1 MHLLFICTETA
12 VVEAYKFISKVEIET
27 FFLVFLLFK
36 QVREE
41 GTLNRGG
48 RSFEIMAN
56 GVGAYLGEDARLER
70 GRLFEEIQYI
80 ERLH

>member
-1 MHLLFICTETA
+1 M
-12 VVEAYKFISKVEIET
+12 EIET

-48 RSFEIMAN
+48 CSFEIMAN

-70 GRLFEEIQYI
+70 GRLMRKYNILRGCI
-80 ERLH
+80 ETNSKKWESFREPSALLST

>member
-1 MHLLFICTETA
+1 M
-12 VVEAYKFISKVEIET
+12 EIET
-27 FFLVFLLFK
+27 FFLVSLLFK

-56 GVGAYLGEDARLER
+56 GVGAYSYLGEDARLER

>member
-1 MHLLFICTETA
+1 M
-12 VVEAYKFISKVEIET
+12 EIET

-36 QVREE
+36 KVREE

-56 GVGAYLGEDARLER
+56 GVGAYLGEDARLEVALKLIPKN
-70 GRLFEEIQYI
+70 GKALENQVPFCRLT
-80 ERLH
+80 